1 MLFISSKENH
11 QKERKFNIPSEVTV
25 ADNIWKRNTKNKLTK
40 WKIGYKLSYIKLP
53 CDLITVTRA
62 GPSPAMPCLMSFSFV
77 QPLRPANS
85 EQRAISCR
93 AMISAFMDQQSGPGA
108 SNHWHCLVYLPVY
121 EQSLIFM
128 FRVGWFPIRRQRG
141 RIRARSEK
149 KRGSRSRDFS
159 FNSFSVIL
167 F

>member
-11 QKERKFNIPSEVTV
+11 QKERKLNIPSEVTV

-108 SNHWHCLVYLPVY
+108 PNHWHCLVYLPVY

-128 FRVGWFPIRRQRG
+128 FRVGWFPIRRQSG
-141 RIRARSEK
+141 RIRARSE
-149 KRGSRSRDFS
+149 
-159 FNSFSVIL
+159 
-167 F
+167 